1 MTETRTAKRRSVLG
15 MAAALAGAAALP
27 GRLAAQDSGPIRFG
41 ALVPLSGAGGAWVPS
56 ISASQHLVVDE
67 VNAAGGLLGRKL
79 VLITEDSQTNPEN
92 AVRAAHKL
100 IDADQVVTI
109 MGTWASAVCSAVAPL
124 CWQGRVMLIMIGAAD
139 SITRLPHQGYVIRTQ
154 PNTHLQAEQFARFAI
169 DEGAKHLYM
178 MMPQTPFTASNFAAI
193 SDLCGPHGITVSTAI
208 YDAKKTSFRSEVD
221 AMLRAAPDMV
231 MAGGYQPDTIV
242 LAKDIYRAD
251 YKGKVIG
258 YAYAVNEQ
266 FVAGVGK
273 AVAEGMFAVEP
284 VPDANSPAYA
294 RLQAK
299 LGHDHLSTYACQ
311 GYDEAN
317 LAVLAIAAARQASGT
332 AIRDYVRRIGDPAGV
347 KVDNAVD
354 GMKALAEGKAINY
367 LGASGPCKF
376 TPIGDVVSSNFQ
388 FTVIRDGKFVVY
400 RTT

>member
-1 MTETRTAKRRSVLG
+1 MSKTWNANRRSVLG
-15 MAAALAGAAALP
+15 IAAALAGAGALP

-41 ALVPLSGAGGAWVPS
+41 ALVPLSGAGGAWGPS
-56 ISASQHLVVDE
+56 INTSQRLVIDE
-67 VNAAGGLLGRKL
+67 VNAAGGVLGRKIE
-79 VLITEDSQTNPEN
+79 LITEDSQTNPEN

-124 CWQGRVMLIMIGAAD
+124 CWQAHVMLIIIGAAD
-139 SITRLPHQGYVIRTQ
+139 SITELPHQGYIIRTQ
-154 PNTHLQAEQFARFAI
+154 PNTHLQAEQFARFASL
-169 DEGAKHLYM
+169 EAARHLYI
-178 MMPQTPFTASNFAAI
+178 MMPQTPFTASNFAAV
-193 SDLCGPHGITVSTAI
+193 STLCATSGIKVSTAI

-221 AMLRAAPDMV
+221 AMMRAAPDMV

-242 LAKDIYRAD
+242 LAKDIYRAN
-251 YKGKVIG
+251 YRGKVIG

-273 AVAEGMFAVEP
+273 AVAEGIFAVEP
-284 VPDANSPAYA
+284 VPDAGSTAYA
-294 RLQAK
+294 RLAAR
-299 LGHDHLSTYACQ
+299 LGRAHLDTYACQ

-332 AIRDYVRRIGDPAGV
+332 AIRDYVRRIGDPDGV

-354 GMKALAEGKAINY
+354 GMKALADGKTINY

-376 TPIGDVVSSNFQ
+376 TPLGDVVSSNFRV
-388 FTVIRDGKFVVY
+388 TVVKDGAFVLS
-400 RTT
+400 RAL